1 MEVIHCRKKGSV
13 CVSSKK
19 LFGSFPWGSP
29 NGKIARSCSIAQS
42 TVHEYLKAAAEA
54 GVSWPLPA
62 EWNEPQLEGAL
73 SRKPRP
79 GAKTRQ
85 AAQPDFPAIRRQLQA
100 HRNLTL
106 QLLWE
111 EYREGNP
118 ADGYSYSRFCELYHD
133 WARTLDVVLRH
144 DHRAGEKMFVDY
156 AGDKIPIHD
165 RQTGE
170 VIYHASLFVAVP
182 SGDPLEPTWIMGV
195 SVGPGLITLLGC
207 RGWPAQRSNSG
218 RRRPKL
224 PSSPNMRRSPEC
236 PSAMP
241 QIRRG

>member
-1 MEVIHCRKKGSV
+1 
-13 CVSSKK
+13 
-19 LFGSFPWGSP
+19 
-29 NGKIARSCSIAQS
+29 
-42 TVHEYLKAAAEA
+42 
-54 GVSWPLPA
+54 VSWPLPA
-62 EWNEPQLEGAL
+62 EWKEQQLEGAL

-85 AAQPDFPAIRRQLQA
+85 AAQPDFPAIRRQLQT

-106 QLLWE
+106 QLLLE

-144 DHRAGEKMFVDY
+144 DHCAGEEMFVDY

-170 VIYHASLFVAVP
+170 IIYQASLFVAVLGA
-182 SGDPLEPTWIMGV
+182 SNYTFAEATQSQELACWIGSHVFALEFLGGVPEAVIPDNVKTGVKHPCRYEPDLNPTYREMAEHYGLAV
-195 SVGPGLITLLGC
+195 SWRVPT
-207 RGWPAQRSNSG
+207 
-218 RRRPKL
+218 
-224 PSSPNMRRSPEC
+224 SPE
-236 PSAMP
+236 
-241 QIRRG
+241 IRPRSRPACK